1 MQKTHCQRE
10 AFLFEQNL
18 PGSSLQADFNT
29 GCRKHQEEVNAF
41 FIFLNLTCLFILFC
55 RIHDPTF
62 DTNLFHW
69 NENQTVEELEFCTD
83 VKFSLFDILTKV

>member
-1 MQKTHCQRE
+1 ML
-10 AFLFEQNL
+10 LF
-18 PGSSLQADFNT
+18 FV
-29 GCRKHQEEVNAF
+29 K
-41 FIFLNLTCLFILFC
+41 NLTCLFILFC